1 MKGRIEDQEM
11 VTIRLFAM
19 LKNITGKDQ
28 IEWEVRGGSRLKDV
42 ISDLRKRFPQV
53 VELIDKK
60 RVLVSVNQDLADGET
75 IIRDGDE
82 IAIMPPFS
90 GGSRLDDTDDL
101 TRIQKEDFSIDDEVA
116 KIKGRSKRIGGIVT
130 FLGTAR
136 DFSRGREIK
145 GLTYQYYEGMA
156 QKRLHQIREKA
167 LKDFNIIE
175 VVIVHRFGEIE
186 IGDNIV
192 LIIVAAEHRDEAFKA
207 CKWCIDELKRI
218 TPIWKMESTPEG
230 DVWVEEHP

>member
-1 MKGRIEDQEM
+1 MSGVVAGLEM
-11 VTIRLFAM
+11 VTIRLFAILRNM
-19 LKNITGKDQ
+19 VGKDQ
-28 IEWEVRGGSRLKDV
+28 IEWEIKGESKLKDMV
-42 ISDLRKRFPQV
+42 SDLRKMFPQV

-60 RVLVSVNQDLADGET
+60 KVLVSVNQDLADEET

-90 GGSRLDDTDDL
+90 GGSNSEGLI
-101 TRIQKEDFSIDDEVA
+101 RIQKEDFSIDDEIARV
-116 KIKGRSKRIGGIVT
+116 KKGSKRIGGIAT

-136 DFSRGREIK
+136 DFSKGREIK
-145 GLTYQYYEGMA
+145 SLTFQYYEGMA
-156 QKRLHQIREKA
+156 QKRLSQIRDKA

-175 VVIVHRFGEIE
+175 VGIVHRYGEIE

-192 LIIVAAEHRDEAFKA
+192 LIVVAAEHRDEAFVA

-218 TPIWKMESTPEG
+218 TPIWKMETTPEG
-230 DVWVEEHP
+230 DIWVEEHP

>member
-1 MKGRIEDQEM
+1 M
-11 VTIRLFAM
+11 VTIRLFAI
-19 LKNITGKDQ
+19 LRNIVGKDQ
-28 IEWEVRGGSRLKDV
+28 IEWEVKGESKLKDIV
-42 ISDLRKRFPQV
+42 SDLRKGFPQV

-60 RVLVSVNQDLADGET
+60 RVLVSVNQDLADDET
-75 IIRDGDE
+75 IIKDGDE

-90 GGSRLDDTDDL
+90 GGSKLDDSGDL
-101 TRIQKEDFSIDDEVA
+101 IRIQREDFSIDGEVA
-116 KIKGRSKRIGGIVT
+116 RIKGRSKRIGGIAT

-136 DFSRGREIK
+136 DFSKGREINR
-145 GLTYQYYEGMA
+145 LTYQYYEGMA
-156 QKRLHQIREKA
+156 QKRLSQIREKA

-175 VVIVHRFGEIE
+175 VGIVHRFGEIG

-192 LIIVAAEHRDEAFKA
+192 LIVVAAEHREEALMA

-230 DVWVEEHP
+230 DIWVEEHP